1 MSVQIYIFETINH
14 VPWILVARQSEYN
27 LKKMKVACPIFKYYA
42 HLPDT
47 CNYVKIKL
55 FYETIERKVLHQK
68 YHLLEF

>member
-27 LKKMKVACPIFKYYA
+27 LKKMKVACPTLKYYA

-47 CNYVKIKL
+47 CNLRQKIK
-55 FYETIERKVLHQK
+55 
-68 YHLLEF
+68 

>member
-1 MSVQIYIFETINH
+1 MSVHIYIFETINH

-27 LKKMKVACPIFKYYA
+27 LKEMKVVCPIFKYNA

-55 FYETIERKVLHQK
+55 FTMKEK
-68 YHLLEF
+68 YYSKIPPLEF

>member
-27 LKKMKVACPIFKYYA
+27 LKEMKVVCPIFKYYA

-47 CNYVKIKL
+47 CNYVKNQVVL
-55 FYETIERKVLHQK
+55 RTIERKVLHQK
-68 YHLLEF
+68 LPPLEF